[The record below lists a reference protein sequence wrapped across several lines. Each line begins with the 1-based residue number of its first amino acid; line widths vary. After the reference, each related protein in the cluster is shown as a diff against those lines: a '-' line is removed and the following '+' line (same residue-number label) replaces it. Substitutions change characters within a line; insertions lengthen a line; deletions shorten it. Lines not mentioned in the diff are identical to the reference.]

1 MLKYDYIEEPLLEF
15 GIDKHC
21 CPRQGIANYFVYD
34 TNFKVRK
41 TQIIVGAVGLSEDME
56 KLDSWIELCKS
67 YIAPKENNKQP
78 NLFPSFCGFNLVTG
92 FKSDFLTS
100 DEINRTINISD
111 LKSILKIKNHFERI
125 EKAIELFYN
134 HVKFL
139 AQNKLVDVI
148 ICVIPK
154 EFENKIVK
162 EEPRQLEESIE
173 DENDFEINFRR
184 ALKAKSMHLGKPLQL
199 IKEHSLI
206 DGKTVQDSATRAWNF
221 CTAIYYKANQTVP
234 WRLERNP
241 KDLNT
246 CFIGI
251 SFYRSRD
258 KKTIQTSVA
267 QLFDENG
274 NGVILRGSQVE
285 INKVDRQPHLSEEQA
300 YNLIEQALNEYK
312 FAQEHFP
319 SRIVIHKSSN
329 YTYEEIAGFTEI
341 INKLGINSSDLV
353 TIQDGS
359 IRLLRDGF
367 YPTLRGSLLTFNE
380 KDLLLYTKGSVEYY
394 QTYPG
399 QYIPTP
405 LRISIVKN
413 DVSPLKICKEIF
425 SLTKMN
431 WNNTRF
437 DGKYPITLACS
448 RKVGEIMKYLGSEE
462 TPQIRY
468 AFYM

>member
-1 MLKYDYIEEPLLEF
+1 MLKYEYIEEPLLEF

-21 CPRQGIANYFVYD
+21 CPRQGIANYYVYD

-41 TQIIVGAVGLSEDME
+41 TQILIGAVGLSEDLE
-56 KLDSWIELCKS
+56 KLESWIELCKS
-67 YIAPKENNKQP
+67 FIAPKPDNKQP
-78 NLFPSFCGFNLVTG
+78 NLFPSFCGFNTSTG
-92 FKSDFLTS
+92 FKSELTFS
-100 DEINRTINISD
+100 EEIVRTINRSE
-111 LKSILKIKNHFERI
+111 LKALLKIKDKYERI
-125 EKAIELFYN
+125 EKAIDLFYN

-154 EFENKIVK
+154 EFDNKIIK
-162 EEPRQLEESIE
+162 EEPRPLEETID
-173 DENDFEINFRR
+173 DESSFEINFRR

-199 IKEHSLI
+199 IKEHSLV
-206 DGKTVQDSATRAWNF
+206 DNKGVQDSATRAWNF

-234 WRLERNP
+234 WRLEKNP
-241 KDLNT
+241 RDLDT
-246 CFIGI
+246 CFVGI

-258 KKTIQTSVA
+258 KRTIQTSLA

-274 NGVILRGSQVE
+274 NGVILRGTQVE
-285 INKVDRQPHLSEEQA
+285 INKIDRQPHLTEEQA
-300 YNLIEQALNEYK
+300 YNLIDQALTEYK

-319 SRIVIHKSSN
+319 SRIVIHKSSSF
-329 YTYEEIAGFTEI
+329 TYEETSGFNAI
-341 INKLGINSSDLV
+341 SSRLGINSIDLV
-353 TIQDGS
+353 SIQDGS
-359 IRLLRDGF
+359 IRLFRDGF
-367 YPTLRGSLLTFNE
+367 YPALRGSLVTLNE
-380 KDLLLYTKGSVEYY
+380 KDFILYTKGSVEYY

-399 QYIPTP
+399 LYIPTP
-405 LRISIVKN
+405 LKISVIQN
-413 DVSPLKICKEIF
+413 ESSPLKICKEIF

-437 DGKYPITLACS
+437 DGKYPITLGCA
-448 RKVGEIMKYLGSEE
+448 RKVGEIMKYLDSHE